1 MLLFVCFGI
10 LEPFRDWLSKN
21 GMIVTAI
28 GGACLVLV
36 AIVLVLGIRIGRRTE
51 QEMEEDIS

>member
-1 MLLFVCFGI
+1 
-10 LEPFRDWLSKN
+10 
-21 GMIVTAI
+21 MIVTAI